1 LEEEGMRTQFC
12 WGTIG
17 LLKIMAIIH
26 GSTSKSRRAL
36 IGIILGF
43 VFVVGTVDVDAE
55 IPLRS
60 MSDEQIV
67 AQGRLVAS
75 GSCVEI
81 YQHGVKVDPSFLK
94 VMENAYEQVET
105 IMGLKLDKATL
116 GPKVRVYVSDSVRVS
131 HVWKGYQHPSDPR
144 GIIFL
149 NPRVYQ
155 GAMSGKNATHIHELT
170 HLFTWNY
177 KSHTLREGIADYIA
191 LKILPQA
198 SVGPNPGGDEAP
210 PEIPPEILEYLG
222 TTKPSPGWL
231 STDRFKRRAYYFAS
245 YRFVKYLIEMK
256 GMETFMKLYASE
268 NPEIAIRNLYSISRE
283 EAVQAAFRG
292 RE

>member
-1 LEEEGMRTQFC
+1 MRTQFC

>member
-1 LEEEGMRTQFC
+1 MRTQFC
-12 WGTIG
+12 RGTLG
-17 LLKIMAIIH
+17 PLKTMVISH
-26 GSTSKSRRAL
+26 GSTADPRRAL

-43 VFVVGTVDVDAE
+43 VFVAGTVNVDAAV
-55 IPLRS
+55 PLRS
-60 MSDEQIV
+60 VSDEQIV

-75 GSCVEI
+75 GSYVEI

-94 VMENAYEQVET
+94 VMENVYEQVET
-105 IMGLKLDKATL
+105 VTGLKLDKATL
-116 GPKVRVYVSDSVRVS
+116 GPKVRVYVSDSVRES

-155 GAMSGKNATHIHELT
+155 GAMSSKNATHIHELT

-191 LKILPQA
+191 LTILPKA
-198 SVGPNPGGDEAP
+198 AVGPNPGGDEAP

-222 TTKPSPGWL
+222 TTKTPPGWL
-231 STDRFKRRAYYFAS
+231 STDLVRRRAYYFAS

-256 GMETFMKLYASE
+256 GIETFMKLYASE
-268 NPEIAIRNLYSISRE
+268 NPEIAIRNLYGISRE
-283 EAVQAAFRG
+283 EVVQAAFRA